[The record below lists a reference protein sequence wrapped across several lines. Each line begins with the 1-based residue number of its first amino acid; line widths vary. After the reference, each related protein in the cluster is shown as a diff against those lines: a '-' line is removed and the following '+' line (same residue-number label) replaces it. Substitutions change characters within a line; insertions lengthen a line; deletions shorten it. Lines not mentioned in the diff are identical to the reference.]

1 MGVPCCECLSRR
13 VVSSMV
19 ILDVEG
25 RGPLG
30 RGIGDRRV
38 VTTSPREVI
47 RLSMKCGMEWDGGA
61 TRVGAEEMDEE
72 REMTTGRIGW
82 SRLRISS
89 TSPSSVMTFRERM

>member
-1 MGVPCCECLSRR
+1 MGVPRCDRLSLH

-19 ILDVEG
+19 MAEVEG
-25 RGPLG
+25 RGPRG
-30 RGIGDRRV
+30 RGIGDCRV
-38 VTTSPREVI
+38 VITSPNEVI
-47 RLSMKCGMEWDGGA
+47 RLSIKCGMEWDGGA

-89 TSPSSVMTFRERM
+89 TSPSSVMTFREQM

>member
-1 MGVPCCECLSRR
+1 VGVPRCECLSRR

-19 ILDVEG
+19 MVEVEG

-38 VTTSPREVI
+38 VTTSPREVM
-47 RLSMKCGMEWDGGA
+47 RLSIKCGREFGGGA

-72 REMTTGRIGW
+72 REITTGCMGW
-82 SRLRISS
+82 SKLRISL
-89 TSPSSVMTFRERM
+89 TSPSSVMTFKERI